1 MKYLVILSLCFS
13 LACSKS
19 SSTPAGDPE
28 CGTIVVSGAT
38 LKTYKGTSGGCY
50 YTNSAGNK
58 SYVDQSNCPKCP

>member
-1 MKYLVILSLCFS
+1 MKYLAIFLLGACLS
-13 LACSKS
+13 CSK

-50 YTNSAGNK
+50 YNNSAGNK
-58 SYVDQSNCPKCP
+58 SYVAQSYCPKCP